1 MKKLSRFFTLILLAL
16 SMLLSTSCESGE
28 EKEKTK
34 FIYEII
40 DGYAVVTGYSGIED
54 EVSIPSTLG
63 GNTVKAVAENAFKGM
78 VGLKKLTL
86 PDSVTIIDYAF
97 SECPDLEA
105 VELGSGV
112 ISMNGAFKDCPKLIS
127 VSGGDNVKELSEAFM
142 NCIALKNAYIPKTAT
157 NCISSFRGCKVLTS
171 VIIEEGVT
179 ALPYTFADC
188 ESLSE
193 ISIPSTVTEGVST
206 FKNCVSL
213 VSVAGIKN
221 FSVLENTFE
230 GCTALT
236 NISLGDNIKILRGA
250 FINCTGL
257 TGIDNLPTEVESY
270 SPSFTGCIALAEMTI
285 PKMPENEAAT
295 YDLAVDVKGCTALK
309 KVTVNT
315 SFFVTGEF
323 CKTFAGCAS
332 LSEVNIPNEAAKA
345 FLRVDAIH
353 SDKLFTGKNS
363 AVTKAV
369 DKYKKASNVRIT
381 IGFGFIGDVGYTH
394 IYGGDVD
401 FFSYED
407 VAASTDVVGFEP
419 FTKSYYWCG
428 YPNGTNRKST
438 TVAVEREYT
447 FYLRVTGGNDGIL
460 PSTVIVNG
468 MDCMI
473 ENN

>member
-16 SMLLSTSCESGE
+16 SMLVSVSCESGE
-28 EKEKTK
+28 KKEKTK
-34 FIYEII
+34 FIYEIV
-40 DGYAVVTGYSGIED
+40 DGYAVITGYSGIED
-54 EVSIPSTLG
+54 EVSVPSTIE

-97 SECPDLEA
+97 SECPDLET
-105 VELGSGV
+105 VELGSGIV
-112 ISMNGAFKDCPKLIS
+112 SMNGAFKDCPKLTS
-127 VSGGDNVKELSEAFM
+127 VSGGNSVKELSEAFM
-142 NCIALKNAYIPKTAT
+142 NCAALKSAYIPKTVT
-157 NCISSFRGCKVLTS
+157 NCISSFRGCKSLTS
-171 VIIEEGVT
+171 VNIEEGVT
-179 ALPYTFADC
+179 ALPYTFTDC
-188 ESLSE
+188 TSLSK

-206 FKNCVSL
+206 FKNCVAL
-213 VSVAGIKN
+213 VSVTGIKN

-236 NISLGDNIKILRGA
+236 SISLGDNIKILRAA
-250 FINCTGL
+250 FINCTSL
-257 TGIDNLPTEVESY
+257 TEIENLPSEVESY
-270 SPSFTGCIALAEMTI
+270 SPSFTGCTALTEMII
-285 PKMPENEAAT
+285 PKMPEDEAAT
-295 YDLAVDVKGCTALK
+295 YDLSADVKNSTALK

-315 SFFVTGEF
+315 SFFITGEF

-332 LSEVNIPNEAAKA
+332 LTEVNIPNEAAKA

-353 SDKLFTGKNS
+353 QDKLFSGKNS

-369 DKYKKASNVRIT
+369 NKYKKASNVRIT

-394 IYGGDVD
+394 IYGGDVN
-401 FFSYED
+401 FFSYEE
-407 VAASTDVVGFEP
+407 VASSTDVIGFEP

-438 TVAVEREYT
+438 TVAIEREYT

-460 PSTVIVNG
+460 PSTVKVNG

-473 ENN
+473 ENT